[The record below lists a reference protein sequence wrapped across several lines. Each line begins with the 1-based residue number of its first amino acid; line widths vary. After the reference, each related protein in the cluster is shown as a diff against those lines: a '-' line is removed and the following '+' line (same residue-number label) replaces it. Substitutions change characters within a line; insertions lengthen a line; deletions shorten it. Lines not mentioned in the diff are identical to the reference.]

1 MANTRACREQ
11 QAIAC
16 YFVGG
21 DKTAQAPP
29 APVKP
34 AVPAFVP
41 PVNTTGRAAAGV
53 SHEGC

>member
-1 MANTRACREQ
+1 VPEQ

-29 APVKP
+29 APGKP

-41 PVNTTGRAAAGV
+41 PVTQPAAPSLAAPR
-53 SHEGC
+53 EGC